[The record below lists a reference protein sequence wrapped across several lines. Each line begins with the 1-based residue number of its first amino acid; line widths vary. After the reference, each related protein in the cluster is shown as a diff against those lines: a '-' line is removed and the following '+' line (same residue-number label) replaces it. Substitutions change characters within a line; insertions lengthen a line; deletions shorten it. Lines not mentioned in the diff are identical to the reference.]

1 MSVVVYYAFGRDQIK
16 VDTQGKV
23 TALIISL
30 FVGVPIDTDISNLAA
45 IVIDSAIFCL
55 WFNRPFLPISYG
67 LTKSW
72 MVS

>member
-30 FVGVPIDTDISNLAA
+30 FVGIPIDTDISNLAA
-45 IVIDSAIFCL
+45 IVIDSAISVCGLIALFCQ
-55 WFNRPFLPISYG
+55 
-67 LTKSW
+67 
-72 MVS
+72 